1 MWTARL
7 LKALPACST
16 PYGNQRKIT
25 FLPSLAYTWDN
36 LFVLNALRQSEE
48 NHALLLLGGQGGD
61 YVLNALRQS
70 EENHSDPAHF
80 RKSEHLVLNAL
91 RQSEENHLG
100 GLGGNRWV
108 S

>member
-48 NHALLLLGGQGGD
+48 NH
-61 YVLNALRQS
+61 
-70 EENHSDPAHF
+70 EERLHGWKQQFEGVCSTPYGNQ
-80 RKSEHLVLNAL
+80 RKIT
-91 RQSEENHLG
+91 G
-100 GLGGNRWV
+100 
-108 S
+108 